1 MERYLAVVIALDT
14 FPYPGGGTTC
24 DALYMGVPV
33 VALAG
38 KTRGARFSKSVLTAA
53 GLKELVAED
62 IESYKE
68 IAVSLAKDIDTLDI
82 LHKNLRNMLLR
93 SQLMDVEGY
102 ANALEENYKRI
113 IDDYEAGQ
121 Q

>member
-1 MERYLAVVIALDT
+1 
-14 FPYPGGGTTC
+14 
-24 DALYMGVPV
+24 
-33 VALAG
+33 
-38 KTRGARFSKSVLTAA
+38 
-53 GLKELVAED
+53 
-62 IESYKE
+62 
-68 IAVSLAKDIDTLDI
+68 
-82 LHKNLRNMLLR
+82 MLLR